1 MAKSAVVTLNVS
13 TYGDGTNESY
23 SIPVLTNT
31 ASPGMDDPHT
41 FTAGFNSL
49 AVPTGAKCLIITD
62 STADLTLK
70 GVTGDTGYV
79 LPLGFPAEIPIKS
92 GVATIGI
99 TAVGTPTANLKWR

>member
-13 TYGDGTNESY
+13 TYGDGLNESY

-31 ASPGMDDPHT
+31 ASPAKDEAFT
-41 FTAGFNSL
+41 FAAGFNSL
-49 AVPTGAKCLIITD
+49 AVPTGAKVLIITE

-70 GVTGDTGYV
+70 GITGDTGYV

-92 GVATIGI
+92 GVTTIGI